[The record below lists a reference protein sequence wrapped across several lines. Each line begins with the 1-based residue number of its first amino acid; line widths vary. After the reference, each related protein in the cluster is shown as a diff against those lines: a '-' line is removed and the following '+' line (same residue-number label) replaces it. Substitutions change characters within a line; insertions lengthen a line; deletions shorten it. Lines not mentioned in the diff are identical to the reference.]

1 MKRLFKKA
9 MMTIAGVLTM
19 CLPEAASAKAIMI
32 SEFPAVAQK
41 MLKQNFSG
49 HKVAMST
56 MDYDLFSKSYDVVF
70 TNGDKVEFDSE
81 GNWKEVKCKQS
92 SVSKALIPQ
101 GIKEYLKHHYTNAIV
116 KEIERYGNKHEVKL
130 SNGLEITFDKDFR
143 VIDIDD

>member
-49 HKVAMST
+49 DKVAM
-56 MDYDLFSKSYDVVF
+56 
-70 TNGDKVEFDSE
+70 
-81 GNWKEVKCKQS
+81 
-92 SVSKALIPQ
+92 
-101 GIKEYLKHHYTNAIV
+101 
-116 KEIERYGNKHEVKL
+116 
-130 SNGLEITFDKDFR
+130 
-143 VIDIDD
+143 